1 MASKVQQQTQFSVF
15 LLNKP
20 GILAGVLSALAAAQV
35 NLVAVTLIDS
45 QEHGVLRMVADQI
58 DTARAALTKLKLPI
72 TETDVL
78 CVSLDNQPGA
88 LARVAATLGDN
99 HVNINYAY
107 CTSSQGDGQTIA
119 ILKVAD
125 PAKAAKLLA

>member
-1 MASKVQQQTQFSVF
+1 MPTLQPQTQFSIF

-20 GILAGVLSALAAAQV
+20 GILAGVLNSLASANV
-35 NLVAVTLIDS
+35 NLLAVTLIDS
-45 QEHGVLRMVADQI
+45 QEHGVLRIVADQP
-58 DTARAALTKLKLPI
+58 DAARTALAKLNLPI

-78 CVSLDNQPGA
+78 CIPLDHRPGA
-88 LARVAATLGDN
+88 LARIAATLGDN

-107 CTSSQGDGQTIA
+107 CTSSGPTAPAIA